1 MSRALHAAVRIVRVV
16 CCPDPH
22 CTVAPMVYARR
33 VLTRTPRIMRSR
45 LPSGAPF
52 IVLRMHVGAA
62 RKQQLHHRQ
71 AAPRSGLV
79 ERRVPAARHVADAPA
94 ARHVACSAPG
104 QMFRASATRRAKS
117 PPRGCRIKTRADDCY
132 VHCGRYLGGAECS
145 VCREAICASV
155 QQRALTRRHL
165 ARRRPPRRQAAPASQ
180 VPWRKTTP
188 ICTASSRGVP

>member
-1 MSRALHAAVRIVRVV
+1 
-16 CCPDPH
+16 
-22 CTVAPMVYARR
+22 MVYARR

-45 LPSGAPF
+45 LLSSAPF

-71 AAPRSGLV
+71 AAPRSGLM
-79 ERRVPAARHVADAPA
+79 ERRVPAARHVADAP
-94 ARHVACSAPG
+94 RG
-104 QMFRASATRRAKS
+104 T
-117 PPRGCRIKTRADDCY
+117 PRGLQRTTPDVLGVCHTSRKVPAPRLSNKTRADDCH

-145 VCREAICASV
+145 VCREAIRARE

-188 ICTASSRGVP
+188 ICTASSRGLP